1 MDYGSISQQQVASSF
16 PPMSEQ
22 QRASNIQLLRNNVK
36 GWYIYCFSSEP
47 FIVSAVSTYIPL
59 LLEQYARINGVKVK
73 NHSKACSGS
82 DDQCVLPLFNGRLF
96 VDTSSFPLYTF
107 SLSVLVQTFI
117 VITVSGIVD
126 RWNSVKLKGNILVL
140 FSIIGSISTMLISQ
154 LNVSQ
159 IYSLPILYIIANSC
173 FGVINVVGNSLL
185 PTFVN
190 GMMYMKE
197 NGEETLSQ
205 ENLTNLISGRGASLG
220 YLSALLVQI
229 ISMFLVNNSKSKQ
242 DIQVAI
248 AFVGVWWIIWQL
260 PMVWLFQDVSFMQQR
275 NLPITATATGS
286 VAPTTNTQ
294 SIYANRISRRQFN
307 WKLFTYGWV
316 SLWESLKHAR
326 LLKDVM
332 IFLLSWFIISDS
344 TTTINSTAILFSKTE
359 LNMSTLNLITIS
371 ILTMINAMIG
381 AFVIP
386 QFLSKKLNLLP
397 KRIMICIICWTC
409 VIPFYGILGFI
420 FKNFG
425 LKHKFE
431 MFILAIWYGL
441 SLGGLAAVSRSVFSL
456 IIPRGKESTFFS
468 LFSITDKGSSI
479 LGPFLIGLIT
489 DRTHNIRYAFYLLFF
504 LLVLSLPFL
513 EMLDLDRGKR
523 EAEELSSLESGDDEI
538 RLE

>member
-1 MDYGSISQQQVASSF
+1 MDYGSIPQQEE
-16 PPMSEQ
+16 PEHIPMTEQ
-22 QRASNIQLLRNNVK
+22 QRTSYTQLLRNNVK
-36 GWYIYCFSSEP
+36 GWYFYCFSSEP

-59 LLEQYARINGVKVK
+59 LLEQYARINGVKVN
-73 NHSKACSGS
+73 NHSKPCKSS
-82 DDQCVLPLFNGRLF
+82 DDQCVLPLFNGRLH

-117 VITVSGIVD
+117 VVTVSGIVD
-126 RWNSVKLKGNILVL
+126 RWNSVKIKGNILVL
-140 FSIIGSISTMLISQ
+140 FSIIGSISTMLVSQ
-154 LNVSQ
+154 LNVTQ
-159 IYSLPILYIIANSC
+159 IYALPILYIIANSC

-190 GMMYMKE
+190 GIIHVKVD
-197 NGEETLSQ
+197 GEETLAQ
-205 ENLTNLISGRGASLG
+205 EKLTNLISGRGASLG
-220 YLSALLVQI
+220 YLSALIVQI
-229 ISMFLVNNSKSKQ
+229 MSMFLINNSKSKQ

-248 AFVGVWWIIWQL
+248 AFVGIWWILWQL
-260 PMVWLFQDVSFMQQR
+260 PMIWLFQDLLFMQQR
-275 NLPITATATGS
+275 NVAITTTTATTSA
-286 VAPTTNTQ
+286 TTNAQ
-294 SIYANRISRRQFN
+294 SLYTNRISRRHIN
-307 WKLFTYGWV
+307 WKLFTYGWI
-316 SLWESLKHAR
+316 SLWDSLKHAR

-359 LNMSTLNLITIS
+359 LHMSTLNLVTIS

-386 QFLSKKLNLLP
+386 QILSKRLNLLP

-420 FKNFG
+420 FKDIG

-431 MFILAIWYGL
+431 MYILAVWYGL

-489 DRTHNIRYAFYLLFF
+489 DKTHNIRYAFYLLFF

-513 EMLDLDRGKR
+513 EMLDVDRGKK
-523 EAEELSSLESGDDEI
+523 EAEELSLLEPGDNAI
-538 RLE
+538 RVD